1 MPIFEYK
8 CNACGHCFEELVLG
22 AQESQ
27 VVCPKCKNADVA
39 KQISRTGVAGKT
51 GAGSSGCA
59 APTGSGFS

>member
-39 KQISRTGVAGKT
+39 KQISRTQ
-51 GAGSSGCA
+51 CL
-59 APTGSGFS
+59 FQCR